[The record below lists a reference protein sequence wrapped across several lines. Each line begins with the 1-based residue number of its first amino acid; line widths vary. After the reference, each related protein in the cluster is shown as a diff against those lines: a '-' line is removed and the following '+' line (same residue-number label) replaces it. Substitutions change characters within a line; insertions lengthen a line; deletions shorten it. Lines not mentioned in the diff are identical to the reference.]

1 VAEVD
6 GGAQEVAAKRTAA
19 AVGNLAG
26 AFGTAEF
33 KKMISDGLKAD

>member
-6 GGAQEVAAKRTAA
+6 GGAQEIATKRVAAAM
-19 AVGNLAG
+19 GNIAG
-26 AFGTAEF
+26 AFGSAEF